1 VLKLGKIII
10 KKMKAYPKLH
20 SLKPYLTSF
29 CYICNDEYL
38 TQGIVDEEKEKCP
51 ACKYN
56 RRIV

>member
-1 VLKLGKIII
+1 
-10 KKMKAYPKLH
+10 MKAYPKKH